1 MNRTVAL
8 GLTALI
14 TAMGLGCASTT
25 SHGLITRQM
34 ANPGDLLTNAHPYQE
49 IGPTEGR
56 SCRFFLINIIPWGD
70 STTGA
75 ALEKALAG
83 AGGNA
88 LLNASVTTSLYGFV
102 PIYNVLSFTCTTV
115 RGVAIQID

>member
-1 MNRTVAL
+1 MIRTVAI
-8 GLTALI
+8 GLTVL
-14 TAMGLGCASTT
+14 MSGLGLGCASTT

-34 ANPGDLLTNAHPYQE
+34 ANPGDLLTSAHPYQE

-56 SCRFFLINIIPWGD
+56 SCRFFLVAIVPWGD